1 LDRPATRV
9 GGIADGP
16 AGVAAAGPDGGAADA
31 PDGSVADAPDGRAAD
46 APDGGAAH
54 AQDDGAAAARS
65 GRGAAAGDGCNV
77 ALDRAAAPSVIVPA
91 DRVQLSSSLSPRPH
105 VCVFAAVH
113 KLCGPS
119 MKQTFRDTA
128 VLTTSSRP
136 AVPISITV
144 GNRECEACRKMV
156 VIDGERSSLFVL
168 LYVDAEKRLA
178 VFTREVC
185 DNFLEFCRQL
195 QVFF

>member
-1 LDRPATRV
+1 MDRPATME
-9 GGIADGP
+9 GGTADGP

-31 PDGSVADAPDGRAAD
+31 PDGGVADAPDGRAAD

-65 GRGAAAGDGCNV
+65 DGGAAAGDGCNV
-77 ALDRAAAPSVIVPA
+77 ARDRAAAPSVIVPA

-119 MKQTFRDTA
+119 MKQVRSTCKHLSGVVA
-128 VLTTSSRP
+128 W
-136 AVPISITV
+136 
-144 GNRECEACRKMV
+144 ACL
-156 VIDGERSSLFVL
+156 GH
-168 LYVDAEKRLA
+168 RL
-178 VFTREVC
+178 
-185 DNFLEFCRQL
+185 DI
-195 QVFF
+195 